1 LNFRAGPY
9 DVTTNRPPAY
19 DRFAAHYDRVMRPFE
34 RGLVAR
40 LRAAAVR
47 ELPAGARLVEIGA
60 GTGANFALY
69 PPGASVAATELSS
82 EMLRLARA
90 KPSAAGVTL
99 VQSPAER
106 LPFADATF
114 DAALSTLVLCS
125 VKSIQAAL
133 SEMRRV
139 VRAGGR
145 VVLVEHVRP
154 PGLLGRAF
162 DAVSLITIPFL
173 EDHFNRRTAQ
183 EAARA
188 GLKVLRV
195 ESHALGIVQLIV
207 CEV

>member
-1 LNFRAGPY
+1 MSHK
-9 DVTTNRPPAY
+9 PPSY
-19 DRFAAHYDRVMRPFE
+19 DRWAAHYDRVMGPLE
-34 RGLVAR
+34 RRLVAR

-47 ELPAGARLVEIGA
+47 EIPARARLLEIGA

-69 PPGASVAATELSS
+69 PEEATVAATEISF
-82 EMLRLARA
+82 EMLRHARLRR
-90 KPSAAGVTL
+90 PRAGVTL

-106 LPFADATF
+106 LPFADDVF

-125 VKSIQAAL
+125 VGSISAAL
-133 SEMRRV
+133 AETRRV

-145 VVLVEHVRP
+145 VVLLEHVRP
-154 PGLLGRAF
+154 PGALGHLF
-162 DAVSLITIPFL
+162 DALSLLTVPFL
-173 EDHFNRRTAQ
+173 EDHFNRRTAE

-207 CEV
+207 CQV

>member
-1 LNFRAGPY
+1 M
-9 DVTTNRPPAY
+9 TTDRPPAY

-34 RGLVAR
+34 RRLVAR
-40 LRAAAVR
+40 LRVAAMR
-47 ELPAGARLVEIGA
+47 EIPAGARLIEIGA

-69 PPGASVAATELSS
+69 PPAASVAATELSF
-82 EMLRLARA
+82 EMLKLARA
-90 KPSAAGVTL
+90 KSSGAPVAL

-106 LPFADATF
+106 LPFADASF

-125 VKSIQAAL
+125 VKSINAAL
-133 SEMRRV
+133 SELRRV

-154 PGLLGRAF
+154 PGLLGHLF
-162 DAVSLITIPFL
+162 DAASLLTVPFL
-173 EDHFNRRTAQ
+173 EDHFNRRTAD

-188 GLKVLRV
+188 GLRVLRV
-195 ESHALGIVQLIV
+195 EPHALGIVQLIV

>member
-1 LNFRAGPY
+1 
-9 DVTTNRPPAY
+9 VTRDRPPAY

-40 LRAAAVR
+40 LRAAAMR

-69 PPGASVAATELSS
+69 PTGATVAATELSI
-82 EMLRLARA
+82 EMLRRA
-90 KPSAAGVTL
+90 NMRPPPANVAL

-106 LPFADATF
+106 LPFADSSF

-125 VKSIQAAL
+125 VESIGAAL
-133 SEMRRV
+133 SELRRV
-139 VRAGGR
+139 VRASGR

-154 PGLLGRAF
+154 PGLLGHLF
-162 DAVSLITIPFL
+162 DAASLLTVPFL
-173 EDHFNRRTAQ
+173 EDHFNRRTAD

-188 GLKVLRV
+188 GLRVLRV
-195 ESHALGIVQLIV
+195 EPHALGIVQLIV